1 MARTN
6 LAEPLTPEEL
16 RDARKNSMPT
26 SLSESALQ
34 RVSTGRVRFALSQL
48 AQNNVTQ
55 VQHWLD
61 AIALVDGPKAAL
73 ELYLKMIEYSVPK
86 LSRTEVKVEDSDGN
100 TAVAQLSIE
109 DLQEMIRVG
118 VRLEKSEV
126 EEKKK
131 EKKNIK

>member
-1 MARTN
+1 MARN
-6 LAEPLTPEEL
+6 LAEPLSPEEL
-16 RDARKNSMPT
+16 REARLNSMPT
-26 SLSESALQ
+26 SLSETALQ

-61 AIALVDGPKAAL
+61 SVALVDGPKAAL

-100 TAVAQLSIE
+100 TAVAQLTIE
-109 DLQEMIRVG
+109 ELQQMIRDG
-118 VRLEKSEV
+118 VRFEKGVVSEQ
-126 EEKKK
+126 
-131 EKKNIK
+131 

>member
-1 MARTN
+1 MTRTD
-6 LAEPLTPEEL
+6 LAEPLTKEEL
-16 RDARKNSMPT
+16 REARLNSMPT
-26 SLSESALQ
+26 SLSETALQ

-86 LSRTEVKVEDSDGN
+86 LSRTEIKVEDTDGN
-100 TAVAQLSIE
+100 TAVAQLSFE
-109 DLQEMIRVG
+109 DLQQMIRDGIRFEKG
-118 VRLEKSEV
+118 VVSDQ
-126 EEKKK
+126 
-131 EKKNIK
+131 

>member
-6 LAEPLTPEEL
+6 LAEPQSPKEL
-16 RDARKNSMPT
+16 REARKNSMPT
-26 SLSESALQ
+26 SLAESALQ

-61 AIALVDGPKAAL
+61 CIALLDGPKAAL

-86 LSRTEVKVEDSDGN
+86 LSRTEVKVEDKDGN
-100 TAVAQLSIE
+100 TAVAQLSFE
-109 DLQEMIRVG
+109 DLQTMIRDG
-118 VRLEKSEV
+118 IRFEKSIV
-126 EEKKK
+126 SDQ
-131 EKKNIK
+131 

>member
-1 MARTN
+1 MSRT
-6 LAEPLTPEEL
+6 EPLTKTEIQE
-16 RDARKNSMPT
+16 ART
-26 SLSESALQ
+26 ASLPVSISETALQ

-86 LSRTEVKVEDSDGN
+86 LSRTEIKVEDTDGN
-100 TAVAQLSIE
+100 TAVAQLTIE
-109 DLQEMIRVG
+109 ELKQLIRDG
-118 VRLEKSEV
+118 VRFEKSV
-126 EEKKK
+126 VSDQ
-131 EKKNIK
+131 